1 MTSLRQFEAN
11 RRNALRSTG
20 PRTENGK
27 QQSRRNVIKH
37 GLTAESIELAHD
49 PQAWQGC
56 IGHERQAFPHEVVDH
71 SQDPKPPAIGKC
83 VRQEIQASAP
93 IGPLQSNIVSR
104 DQNLRSAL
112 RHCARFAVLARL
124 AQ

>member
-27 QQSRRNVIKH
+27 QQSRRNVIKY

-56 IGHERQAFPHEVVDH
+56 IGHERQAFPREVVDH
-71 SQDPKPPAIGKC
+71 SQDPNRRPS
-83 VRQEIQASAP
+83 ASVSDRKSR
-93 IGPLQSNIVSR
+93 LQR
-104 DQNLRSAL
+104 
-112 RHCARFAVLARL
+112 
-124 AQ
+124 